1 MRKFLLIT
9 ALTGVTFAV
18 AGCGPDSSNP
28 TSSGAGNSGGGG
40 GRSASCDLA
49 PPSVVKPLL
58 GLDVGA
64 PSATDN
70 GSVLVCTYPPAPGA
84 SKTVIVR
91 FDTDSSAAQFKTT
104 RDGYAPQNVQTT
116 DFPGFGDEA
125 YTNTISVSNL
135 GITTNTLVARKGKV
149 ELLVSSSASFDQ
161 EKSRSCS
168 TRSAETARRL
178 TYR

>member
-1 MRKFLLIT
+1 MRKFLIIT
-9 ALTGVTFAV
+9 ALAGVTIAV
-18 AGCGPDSSNP
+18 AGCGPDSSN
-28 TSSGAGNSGGGG
+28 SANSGPGGG

-49 PPSVVKPLL
+49 PSSLIKSQL

-70 GSVLVCTYPPAPGA
+70 GGSVLVCTYPPAPGA

-91 FDTDSSAAQFKTT
+91 FDTGSSAAQFKTT
-104 RDGYAPQNVQTT
+104 RDGYAPQNMQTT

-149 ELLVSSSASFDQ
+149 ELLVSSSASFEQ
-161 EKSRSCS
+161 EKSLEQKLFD
-168 TRSAETARRL
+168 ALA
-178 TYR
+178 